1 MSAPEGES
9 LLSLLPL
16 DLPPCSVVAHRYML
30 AIRPRPTSW
39 VTIGERGFGVN
50 VDFRMCGLVD
60 PAHVSEERARGRSRV
75 RDVGEV
81 ELFDSYFNDG
91 MTDRSD

>member
-1 MSAPEGES
+1 
-9 LLSLLPL
+9 
-16 DLPPCSVVAHRYML
+16 ML
-30 AIRPRPTSW
+30 AITPRPTSC
-39 VTIGERGFGVN
+39 VTIAERGFGVN

-60 PAHVSEERARGRSRV
+60 PAHVSKERARGRSRV